1 MENKNLITVIF
12 DDEKP
17 LLQALKILQESN
29 EKIIDVLTPFPVHG
43 LDKALGM
50 KRTSIPLI
58 GFIFGALGGLLGF
71 VFQAWVFTI
80 DYPLVFGGKPFF
92 SVPSFIPVTF
102 ECTIL
107 FAALSMVAAFLI
119 RSKLK
124 PEKEFD
130 PIDERITDDRFV
142 ILVGSADEGGD
153 TRENIKTALA
163 GIQIVGIK

>member
-1 MENKNLITVIF
+1 MENKNLISVIF
-12 DDEKP
+12 DDEQP
-17 LLQALKILQESN
+17 MLQAVKILQESN

-43 LDKALGM
+43 MDKALRM
-50 KRTSIPLI
+50 KRTSIPMI

-71 VFQAWVFTI
+71 IFQAWVFTI
-80 DYPLVFGGKPFF
+80 DYPLVFGGKPFL

-124 PEKEFD
+124 PDKEFE

-142 ILVGSADEGGD
+142 ILVSGEGGD
-153 TRENIKTALA
+153 TRGKIKSALA
-163 GIQIVGIK
+163 GIQNVEIK

>member
-1 MENKNLITVIF
+1 MEKKNLITVIF

-17 LLQALKILQESN
+17 LLQAVKKLQESN

-43 LDKALGM
+43 LDKALRM
-50 KRTSIPLI
+50 KRTSIPMI

-71 VFQAWVFTI
+71 IFQAWIFTI
-80 DYPLVFGGKPFF
+80 DYPLVFGGKPFL

-119 RSKLK
+119 RSRLK
-124 PEKEFD
+124 PEKEFK

-142 ILVGSADEGGD
+142 ILIGDEGGD
-153 TRENIKTALA
+153 SLGKIKTALA
-163 GIQIVGIK
+163 GIKNVEIK